1 MTVTLGFD
9 VEEFDFPLE
18 RGRGIDFGTQLA
30 VSSEGLEFLLDLL
43 ARLELRATF
52 YTTANFALHRTDLVR
67 RIVAGGHEVAS
78 HDYYHGLTA
87 GSDPAGSRRTLE
99 ELTGQRIVGYRAPR
113 LAAASSA
120 ALAAAG
126 YRYNSSINPTWIPTR
141 YNNLRAPCSVSREEG
156 LTIYPV
162 SVSAPF
168 RVPLFWISLHVMPL
182 PLYKLLCR
190 SALRRVKR
198 FKCNSVN
205 GYPPRRA
212 LRRFA
217 LARKLIEL
225 FSVDFYCGV
234 HGRYLL
240 NLADKLTQHIAQLFF
255 RHINV
260 KPLQYLSACVLGIGK
275 RAERKLRAVLLVRCR
290 KVIRKFCCFSHTHR
304 QHSRRIGVKRPGM
317 TYLFYSE
324 NAPQSVNHIMRS
336 HSCRFVHVDY
346 SVHHSLSAPLNAVS
360 IAATTVFFTSSSC
373 ILSENPLAFT

>member
-190 SALRRVKR
+190 SALRRDGHLNLYFHPWEFSARLREPAFGVPGYLTHCSGTDLQRKFIRLLEWLKARGIKTFGAHLGASDFLWNADMSVPCAIVVGSEKDGLGEDWNGLLDCRVKIPMGGISDSM
-198 FKCNSVN
+198 NVN
-205 GYPPRRA
+205 VAAALFLYEA
-212 LRRFA
+212 LRSKSA
-217 LARKLIEL
+217 L
-225 FSVDFYCGV
+225 
-234 HGRYLL
+234 
-240 NLADKLTQHIAQLFF
+240 
-255 RHINV
+255 
-260 KPLQYLSACVLGIGK
+260 
-275 RAERKLRAVLLVRCR
+275 
-290 KVIRKFCCFSHTHR
+290 
-304 QHSRRIGVKRPGM
+304 
-317 TYLFYSE
+317 
-324 NAPQSVNHIMRS
+324 
-336 HSCRFVHVDY
+336 
-346 SVHHSLSAPLNAVS
+346 
-360 IAATTVFFTSSSC
+360 
-373 ILSENPLAFT
+373 

>member
-87 GSDPAGSRRTLE
+87 
-99 ELTGQRIVGYRAPR
+99 
-113 LAAASSA
+113 ASSA

-190 SALRRVKR
+190 SALRRD
-198 FKCNSVN
+198 
-205 GYPPRRA
+205 G
-212 LRRFA
+212 
-217 LARKLIEL
+217 
-225 FSVDFYCGV
+225 
-234 HGRYLL
+234 HL
-240 NLADKLTQHIAQLFF
+240 NLYFHPWEFSARLREPAFGVPGYLTHCSGTD
-255 RHINV
+255 
-260 KPLQYLSACVLGIGK
+260 LQ
-275 RAERKLRAVLLVRCR
+275 
-290 KVIRKFCCFSHTHR
+290 RKFIR
-304 QHSRRIGVKRPGM
+304 LLEWLKARG
-317 TYLFYSE
+317 
-324 NAPQSVNHIMRS
+324 
-336 HSCRFVHVDY
+336 CRF
-346 SVHHSLSAPLNAVS
+346 L
-360 IAATTVFFTSSSC
+360 TTREYLGC
-373 ILSENPLAFT
+373 DE

>member
-190 SALRRVKR
+190 SALRRD
-198 FKCNSVN
+198 
-205 GYPPRRA
+205 G
-212 LRRFA
+212 
-217 LARKLIEL
+217 
-225 FSVDFYCGV
+225 
-234 HGRYLL
+234 HL
-240 NLADKLTQHIAQLFF
+240 NLYFHPWEFTSLSDRKELKLPFIMTNHSGCGMERRLDALIRFF
-255 RHINV
+255 
-260 KPLQYLSACVLGIGK
+260 KDK
-275 RAERKLRAVLLVRCR
+275 RAS
-290 KVIRKFCCFSHTHR
+290 FGTYTQFS
-304 QHSRRIGVKRPGM
+304 Q
-317 TYLFYSE
+317 E
-324 NAPQSVNHIMRS
+324 
-336 HSCRFVHVDY
+336 
-346 SVHHSLSAPLNAVS
+346 
-360 IAATTVFFTSSSC
+360 
-373 ILSENPLAFT
+373 ILSKSHGQE

>member
-126 YRYNSSINPTWIPTR
+126 YRPAFLDFSSF
-141 YNNLRAPCSVSREEG
+141 V
-156 LTIYPV
+156 
-162 SVSAPF
+162 
-168 RVPLFWISLHVMPL
+168 
-182 PLYKLLCR
+182 
-190 SALRRVKR
+190 
-198 FKCNSVN
+198 
-205 GYPPRRA
+205 
-212 LRRFA
+212 
-217 LARKLIEL
+217 
-225 FSVDFYCGV
+225 
-234 HGRYLL
+234 
-240 NLADKLTQHIAQLFF
+240 
-255 RHINV
+255 
-260 KPLQYLSACVLGIGK
+260 YLSYFKYYISCS
-275 RAERKLRAVLLVRCR
+275 
-290 KVIRKFCCFSHTHR
+290 FSRQTH
-304 QHSRRIGVKRPGM
+304 SFNSL
-317 TYLFYSE
+317 Y
-324 NAPQSVNHIMRS
+324 HI
-336 HSCRFVHVDY
+336 
-346 SVHHSLSAPLNAVS
+346 
-360 IAATTVFFTSSSC
+360 
-373 ILSENPLAFT
+373 

>member
-182 PLYKLLCR
+182 PLYKLLCP
-190 SALRRVKR
+190 A
-198 FKCNSVN
+198 
-205 GYPPRRA
+205 PRRA
-212 LRRFA
+212 PEPLFPSVGVFRTAARAGFRCSGLSYA
-217 LARKLIEL
+217 LFGDGPATEIHPAAGVAESPRL
-225 FSVDFYCGV
+225 SVFD
-234 HGRYLL
+234 H
-240 NLADKLTQHIAQLFF
+240 
-255 RHINV
+255 
-260 KPLQYLSACVLGIGK
+260 P
-275 RAERKLRAVLLVRCR
+275 
-290 KVIRKFCCFSHTHR
+290 
-304 QHSRRIGVKRPGM
+304 RIPR
-317 TYLFYSE
+317 
-324 NAPQSVNHIMRS
+324 MR
-336 HSCRFVHVDY
+336 
-346 SVHHSLSAPLNAVS
+346 
-360 IAATTVFFTSSSC
+360 
-373 ILSENPLAFT
+373 

>member
-67 RIVAGGHEVAS
+67 RIVIGRRNVHVNTAYRLACHIDDAACR
-78 HDYYHGLTA
+78 DLT
-87 GSDPAGSRRTLE
+87 E

-190 SALRRVKR
+190 SALRRD
-198 FKCNSVN
+198 
-205 GYPPRRA
+205 G
-212 LRRFA
+212 
-217 LARKLIEL
+217 
-225 FSVDFYCGV
+225 
-234 HGRYLL
+234 HL
-240 NLADKLTQHIAQLFF
+240 NLYFHPWEFSARLREPAFGVPGYLTHCSGTD
-255 RHINV
+255 
-260 KPLQYLSACVLGIGK
+260 LQ
-275 RAERKLRAVLLVRCR
+275 
-290 KVIRKFCCFSHTHR
+290 RKFIR
-304 QHSRRIGVKRPGM
+304 LLEWLKARG
-317 TYLFYSE
+317 
-324 NAPQSVNHIMRS
+324 
-336 HSCRFVHVDY
+336 CRF
-346 SVHHSLSAPLNAVS
+346 L
-360 IAATTVFFTSSSC
+360 TTREYLGC
-373 ILSENPLAFT
+373 DE

>member
-1 MTVTLGFD
+1 MTVTFGFD

-87 GSDPAGSRRTLE
+87 GS
-99 ELTGQRIVGYRAPR
+99 
-113 LAAASSA
+113 
-120 ALAAAG
+120 AG

-190 SALRRVKR
+190 SALRRD
-198 FKCNSVN
+198 
-205 GYPPRRA
+205 G
-212 LRRFA
+212 
-217 LARKLIEL
+217 
-225 FSVDFYCGV
+225 
-234 HGRYLL
+234 HL
-240 NLADKLTQHIAQLFF
+240 NLYFHPWEFSARLREPAFGVPGYLTHCSGTD
-255 RHINV
+255 
-260 KPLQYLSACVLGIGK
+260 LQ
-275 RAERKLRAVLLVRCR
+275 
-290 KVIRKFCCFSHTHR
+290 RKFIR
-304 QHSRRIGVKRPGM
+304 LLEWLKARG
-317 TYLFYSE
+317 
-324 NAPQSVNHIMRS
+324 
-336 HSCRFVHVDY
+336 CRF
-346 SVHHSLSAPLNAVS
+346 L
-360 IAATTVFFTSSSC
+360 TTREYLGC
-373 ILSENPLAFT
+373 DE

>member
-113 LAAASSA
+113 LASASSA

-168 RVPLFWISLHVMPL
+168 RVPLFWISLHVCL
-182 PLYKLLCR
+182 LYT
-190 SALRRVKR
+190 SDA
-198 FKCNSVN
+198 
-205 GYPPRRA
+205 A
-212 LRRFA
+212 D
-217 LARKLIEL
+217 EL
-225 FSVDFYCGV
+225 
-234 HGRYLL
+234 
-240 NLADKLTQHIAQLFF
+240 
-255 RHINV
+255 
-260 KPLQYLSACVLGIGK
+260 
-275 RAERKLRAVLLVRCR
+275 
-290 KVIRKFCCFSHTHR
+290 
-304 QHSRRIGVKRPGM
+304 
-317 TYLFYSE
+317 
-324 NAPQSVNHIMRS
+324 
-336 HSCRFVHVDY
+336 
-346 SVHHSLSAPLNAVS
+346 
-360 IAATTVFFTSSSC
+360 
-373 ILSENPLAFT
+373 

>member
-87 GSDPAGSRRTLE
+87 
-99 ELTGQRIVGYRAPR
+99 GYRAPR

-190 SALRRVKR
+190 SALRRDGHLNLYFHPWEFSARLREPAFGVPGYLTHCSGTDLQRKFIRLLEWLKARGCR
-198 FKCNSVN
+198 FLSP
-205 GYPPRRA
+205 PPR
-212 LRRFA
+212 
-217 LARKLIEL
+217 
-225 FSVDFYCGV
+225 
-234 HGRYLL
+234 
-240 NLADKLTQHIAQLFF
+240 
-255 RHINV
+255 
-260 KPLQYLSACVLGIGK
+260 
-275 RAERKLRAVLLVRCR
+275 
-290 KVIRKFCCFSHTHR
+290 
-304 QHSRRIGVKRPGM
+304 
-317 TYLFYSE
+317 
-324 NAPQSVNHIMRS
+324 
-336 HSCRFVHVDY
+336 
-346 SVHHSLSAPLNAVS
+346 
-360 IAATTVFFTSSSC
+360 
-373 ILSENPLAFT
+373 

>member
-120 ALAAAG
+120 ARAAAG
-126 YRYNSSINPTWIPTR
+126 DRDNSSLNPTWIPTR
-141 YNNLRAPCSVSREEG
+141 YNNLRAPRSVSREEG

-190 SALRRVKR
+190 SALRRD
-198 FKCNSVN
+198 
-205 GYPPRRA
+205 G
-212 LRRFA
+212 
-217 LARKLIEL
+217 
-225 FSVDFYCGV
+225 
-234 HGRYLL
+234 HL
-240 NLADKLTQHIAQLFF
+240 NLYFHPWEFSARLREPAFGVPGYLTHCSGTD
-255 RHINV
+255 
-260 KPLQYLSACVLGIGK
+260 LQ
-275 RAERKLRAVLLVRCR
+275 
-290 KVIRKFCCFSHTHR
+290 RKFIR
-304 QHSRRIGVKRPGM
+304 LLEWLKARG
-317 TYLFYSE
+317 
-324 NAPQSVNHIMRS
+324 
-336 HSCRFVHVDY
+336 CRF
-346 SVHHSLSAPLNAVS
+346 
-360 IAATTVFFTSSSC
+360 
-373 ILSENPLAFT
+373 

>member
-126 YRYNSSINPTWIPTR
+126 YRYRSIRRGFRRATTTSGP
-141 YNNLRAPCSVSREEG
+141 RAPCRGRRGSRS
-156 LTIYPV
+156 IR
-162 SVSAPF
+162 F
-168 RVPLFWISLHVMPL
+168 RS
-182 PLYKLLCR
+182 
-190 SALRRVKR
+190 
-198 FKCNSVN
+198 
-205 GYPPRRA
+205 PR
-212 LRRFA
+212 
-217 LARKLIEL
+217 
-225 FSVDFYCGV
+225 
-234 HGRYLL
+234 
-240 NLADKLTQHIAQLFF
+240 
-255 RHINV
+255 
-260 KPLQYLSACVLGIGK
+260 LSACRCFGF
-275 RAERKLRAVLLVRCR
+275 RSTSCRCR
-290 KVIRKFCCFSHTHR
+290 STNCCAA
-304 QHSRRIGVKRPGM
+304 
-317 TYLFYSE
+317 
-324 NAPQSVNHIMRS
+324 AP
-336 HSCRFVHVDY
+336 C
-346 SVHHSLSAPLNAVS
+346 
-360 IAATTVFFTSSSC
+360 AATGT
-373 ILSENPLAFT
+373 

>member
-168 RVPLFWISLHVMPL
+168 RVPLFLDFAPRHAAA
-182 PLYKLLCR
+182 
-190 SALRRVKR
+190 ALQTAVPQR
-198 FKCNSVN
+198 
-205 GYPPRRA
+205 PAPRRA
-212 LRRFA
+212 PEPLFPSVGVFRTAARAGFRCSGLSYA
-217 LARKLIEL
+217 LFGDGPATEIHPAAGVAESPRL
-225 FSVDFYCGV
+225 SVFD
-234 HGRYLL
+234 H
-240 NLADKLTQHIAQLFF
+240 
-255 RHINV
+255 
-260 KPLQYLSACVLGIGK
+260 P
-275 RAERKLRAVLLVRCR
+275 
-290 KVIRKFCCFSHTHR
+290 
-304 QHSRRIGVKRPGM
+304 RIPR
-317 TYLFYSE
+317 
-324 NAPQSVNHIMRS
+324 MR
-336 HSCRFVHVDY
+336 
-346 SVHHSLSAPLNAVS
+346 
-360 IAATTVFFTSSSC
+360 
-373 ILSENPLAFT
+373 

>member
-1 MTVTLGFD
+1 MPYTAESMCEVIDRVFAGTDVVIAVRNRSYHSRLSPMRKMMSYGSKLLNRIFLNIRHTDTQGGLKGLSPRARAVMPMTVTLGFD

-190 SALRRVKR
+190 SALRRD
-198 FKCNSVN
+198 
-205 GYPPRRA
+205 G
-212 LRRFA
+212 
-217 LARKLIEL
+217 
-225 FSVDFYCGV
+225 
-234 HGRYLL
+234 HL
-240 NLADKLTQHIAQLFF
+240 NLYFHPWEFSARLREPAFGVPGYLTHCSGTD
-255 RHINV
+255 
-260 KPLQYLSACVLGIGK
+260 LQ
-275 RAERKLRAVLLVRCR
+275 
-290 KVIRKFCCFSHTHR
+290 RKFIR
-304 QHSRRIGVKRPGM
+304 LLEWLKARG
-317 TYLFYSE
+317 
-324 NAPQSVNHIMRS
+324 
-336 HSCRFVHVDY
+336 CRF
-346 SVHHSLSAPLNAVS
+346 L
-360 IAATTVFFTSSSC
+360 TTREYLGC
-373 ILSENPLAFT
+373 DE

>member
-87 GSDPAGSRRTLE
+87 GSDPA
-99 ELTGQRIVGYRAPR
+99 
-113 LAAASSA
+113 AASSA

-190 SALRRVKR
+190 SALRRD
-198 FKCNSVN
+198 
-205 GYPPRRA
+205 G
-212 LRRFA
+212 
-217 LARKLIEL
+217 
-225 FSVDFYCGV
+225 
-234 HGRYLL
+234 HL
-240 NLADKLTQHIAQLFF
+240 NLYFHPWEFSARLREPAFGVPGYLTHCSGTD
-255 RHINV
+255 
-260 KPLQYLSACVLGIGK
+260 LQ
-275 RAERKLRAVLLVRCR
+275 
-290 KVIRKFCCFSHTHR
+290 RKFIR
-304 QHSRRIGVKRPGM
+304 LLEWLKARG
-317 TYLFYSE
+317 
-324 NAPQSVNHIMRS
+324 
-336 HSCRFVHVDY
+336 CRF
-346 SVHHSLSAPLNAVS
+346 L
-360 IAATTVFFTSSSC
+360 TTREYLGC
-373 ILSENPLAFT
+373 DE